1 MGQRFSAAFAVS
13 LVALAIAVVSMI
25 ITFTRTTTTA
35 RIKAGSIEAT
45 DLSADAR
52 AALRGAE
59 GPQGKRGPRG
69 PGGIPG
75 VPGLPG
81 ASRASTDVTGLQD
94 QVDTLQRLVDQLCS
108 SGLVANLRHVYSSL
122 NNGSTLKWDSVSC

>member
-1 MGQRFSAAFAVS
+1 MAKRPSPAFAVS
-13 LVALAIAVVSMI
+13 ILALAIAVVSMI
-25 ITFTRTTTTA
+25 ITFTRTATTA
-35 RIKAGSIEAT
+35 RIKEGSIEAT
-45 DLSADAR
+45 DLSAGAR

-81 ASRASTDVTGLQD
+81 ASRTNTDVTDLQNQID
-94 QVDTLQRLVDQLCS
+94 ALQTSLDQLCS
-108 SGLVANLRHVYSSL
+108 SELVANLRRVTLPLSGTSL
-122 NNGSTLKWDSVSC
+122 NWDTVSC